1 MPTDIDQQLQ
11 TFVSVRG
18 SFTSWTTLF
27 IAHYSF
33 IIVNQFC
40 DNKLE
45 NLNCYIQAKEQMIV
59 KVKNSNIRQ
68 RQEICLKLT
77 INTSETQY

>member
-27 IAHYSF
+27 IAHDSF

-45 NLNCYIQAKEQMIV
+45 NLNYIQANEQIIV
-59 KVKNSNIRQ
+59 KAKNSNTRQ
-68 RQEICLKLT
+68 R
-77 INTSETQY
+77 

>member
-1 MPTDIDQQLQ
+1 MRESPFLSNLFVKVKNKKSNKQTNKNKKYCLQLMPTDIDQQLQ

-33 IIVNQFC
+33 IIVN
-40 DNKLE
+40 
-45 NLNCYIQAKEQMIV
+45 
-59 KVKNSNIRQ
+59 
-68 RQEICLKLT
+68 
-77 INTSETQY
+77 